1 MMDLGFD
8 KVKVQKMPDL
18 KKIVYSKILSGDQ
31 CLGGFAVGIMVVE
44 EGVWFMLR
52 VLRLKLGNLLKF

>member
-18 KKIVYSKILSGDQ
+18 KKIVYSEILSGDH
-31 CLGGFAVGIMVVE
+31 
-44 EGVWFMLR
+44 VWE
-52 VLRLKLGNLLKF
+52 VLL